1 MEHYKVSKLLNDSY
15 VSNFVTKK
23 WVEVNDLSS
32 GQYSVNKNIRFKTY
46 IFAYIAYIVVKGTI
60 TVEGTNDANKRNK
73 KLTFK
78 NNSSFRLCISKINGT
93 LIDSAEDLNIAIP
106 MYNLFEYCE
115 SCSMTSGTLW
125 NCYREEINDDANN
138 YRINNK
144 KTTTSKSFEYKTK
157 IIVNAPDNENKLNAE
172 VVTH

>member
-1 MEHYKVSKLLNDSY
+1 MKHYKISKLLNDLTESK
-15 VSNFVTKK
+15 FVTKK

-78 NNSSFRLCISKINGT
+78 NNAPFRSCISKT
-93 LIDSAEDLNIAIP
+93 Q
-106 MYNLFEYCE
+106 
-115 SCSMTSGTLW
+115 
-125 NCYREEINDDANN
+125 
-138 YRINNK
+138 
-144 KTTTSKSFEYKTK
+144 
-157 IIVNAPDNENKLNAE
+157 KLMF
-172 VVTH
+172 H